1 MRTNI
6 ELNETLLDE
15 AKKYS
20 NAKTKRALVEEAL
33 TAFIAMKAEEK
44 RSLTYKEKLQSLL
57 AKTASV
63 RLRSDTRTLLRQD
76 RDSR

>member
-6 ELNETLLDE
+6 GL
-15 AKKYS
+15 
-20 NAKTKRALVEEAL
+20 TKSCWLRRESTRRPKPSAHCYEEAL
-33 TAFIAMKAEEK
+33 AAFIAMKEEEK
-44 RSLTYKEKLQSLL
+44 RSRTYKERLQSLR

>member
-6 ELNETLLDE
+6 DLNTNLLAE
-15 AKKYS
+15 AQKYS

-33 TAFIAMKAEEK
+33 AAFIAMKAEEK
-44 RSLTYKEKLQSLL
+44 RSRTYKERLQSLRV
-57 AKTASV
+57 KTASV

>member
-6 ELNETLLDE
+6 ELNETLLAE

-44 RSLTYKEKLQSLL
+44 RSFTYKEKLQRLL

>member
-6 ELNETLLDE
+6 ELNETLLAE

-20 NAKTKRALVEEAL
+20 KAKTKRALVEEAL
-33 TAFIAMKAEEK
+33 AAFIAMKNEEE
-44 RSLTYKEKLQSLL
+44 RCRTYNERLQILR